1 MRIGIGYDIHILAQE
16 RKLILGGVNIP
27 FEMGLSGHSD
37 ADVLIHS
44 LGDALLGAAG
54 MEDLGHFFPDTDVQY
69 KNISSLI
76 LLERIYFMLKKDNFR
91 IINLDAVVL
100 VDKPKLS
107 PYVPQ
112 MKENLAKILEISP
125 RQIGIK
131 ATTWEGFSPAKGKK
145 GICCWAIANIEKM
158 SLEQSNESE
167 NI

>member
-1 MRIGIGYDIHILAQE
+1 MRVGIGYDIHVLARE

-37 ADVLIHS
+37 ADVLTHS

-54 MEDLGHFFPDTDVQY
+54 MEDIGHFFPDTDVQY

-76 LLERIYFMLKKDNFR
+76 LLGKIYFMLKKDNFR
-91 IINLDAVVL
+91 IINLDAVMV

-112 MKENLAKILEISP
+112 MKENLAKILGISP

-131 ATTWEGFSPAKGKK
+131 ATTWEGFSPVEGKK
-145 GICCWAIANIEKM
+145 GICCWAIANIEKI
-158 SLEQSNESE
+158 SPE
-167 NI
+167 

>member
-1 MRIGIGYDIHILAQE
+1 MRIGIGYDIHVLARE
-16 RKLILGGVNIP
+16 RKLILGGVNVP

-37 ADVLIHS
+37 ADVLTHS

-54 MEDLGHFFPDTDVQY
+54 MEDIGHFFPDTDVQY

-76 LLERIYFMLKKDNFR
+76 LLEKIYFMLKKDNFR
-91 IINLDAVVL
+91 IINLDAVVV

-125 RQIGIK
+125 RQIGIN
-131 ATTWEGFSPAKGKK
+131 ATTWESVSPGEGKT
-145 GICCWAIANIEKM
+145 GLCCWAIANIEKI
-158 SLEQSNESE
+158 SPE
-167 NI
+167 

>member
-1 MRIGIGYDIHILAQE
+1 MRIGIGYDIHVLTRE

-27 FEMGLSGHSD
+27 FETGLSGHSD
-37 ADVLIHS
+37 ADVLTHS

-54 MEDLGHFFPDTDVQY
+54 MEDIGHFFPDTDVQY

-91 IINLDAVVL
+91 IINLDAVMV

-131 ATTWEGFSPAKGKK
+131 ATTWEGFPPVESKK
-145 GICCWAIANIEKM
+145 GICCWAIANIEKI
-158 SLEQSNESE
+158 SPE
-167 NI
+167 